1 MQIIVHYFEKME
13 NLSRVL
19 HNNNETMQPY
29 LRLHHFLIQLLFF
42 YLFSTRL
49 TVTPAGALYLEND
62 S

>member
-19 HNNNETMQPY
+19 HNNNEMMQPY

-49 TVTPAGALYLEND
+49 AVTVLYLL
-62 S
+62 